1 MEIITQFKTCRKGLH
16 QYPAEKR
23 RCPECQKESSRR
35 WVEAN
40 QERKRELGRKW
51 REENREK
58 QRGANHRW
66 AEANREKQ
74 RGASRRWAEANPG
87 RKRELGRKW
96 REENREKQRELERK
110 WREENLEKHREL
122 RRLWAA
128 ANPGKVNAN
137 TAKRRAAK
145 KQAIASWADHNKIKE
160 IYKECTR
167 LTKETGVKHQVD
179 HIYPLQNKYMCG
191 LHVETNLQIL
201 SAIENTIKNNR
212 SWPGQLDCQKL

>member
-1 MEIITQFKTCRKGLH
+1 MESIAQFKTCRKGLH
-16 QYPAEKR
+16 QYPADKR
-23 RCPECQKESSRR
+23 QCPECHKESSRR

-40 QERKRELGRKW
+40 PERKRELERKWHEENPGKQREFARKWRKENPEQKRELDCKWREANRERERERGRKW
-51 REENREK
+51 REENPE
-58 QRGANHRW
+58 
-66 AEANREKQ
+66 
-74 RGASRRWAEANPG
+74 
-87 RKRELGRKW
+87 RKRGQVRKW
-96 REENREKQRELERK
+96 SEI
-110 WREENLEKHREL
+110 
-122 RRLWAA
+122 
-128 ANPGKVNAN
+128 NPGKVNAN

-191 LHVETNLQIL
+191 LHVENNLQIL
-201 SAIENTIKNNR
+201 SAIENTIKSNR